1 MIVDK
6 FRIFKPKLK
15 SEFIAERGG
24 GIVEILLALIIIAV
38 ATPFTYSMI
47 SETTHMMHN
56 MAIANDI
63 ISLRDGVLNF
73 VRLNQDSWPETAQ
86 IKLSQK
92 ELEEFSDSI
101 SVGFIDKYSVNGGT
115 KIDVYLGFEFDLPTK
130 RVAQIANNIGIDAAI
145 VGPDKIAYADS
156 WAVTSSDFRPGFL
169 VYKVTRSLS
178 DIDTSRF
185 LHRGSAGDEDL
196 NVMERDLNMGG
207 HDVYNV
213 GGIEGKS
220 LRVRNLSAIFVNADV
235 IDANNVYFSS
245 GANVN
250 GDGVKIGTLR
260 VSGDINGFRSIDAQ
274 KLNGS
279 TFNVNGRV
287 TADRATINNSVNVAR
302 DFVLKSSSLKT
313 VSGFTEIAVG
323 SVYAPYIS
331 TKEINFLG
339 DYGLTVSGELLM
351 STNSPIKFGSWL
363 FPSPNPPT
371 FSVLNLGR
379 AQIPKSPENQEF
391 DAIMQSG
398 WKSR

>member
-1 MIVDK
+1 MIVGK
-6 FRIFKPKLK
+6 FRIFNPKLK
-15 SEFIAERGG
+15 SEFAALHGG
-24 GIVEILLALIIIAV
+24 GLVEVLLALVIISV

-47 SETTHMMHN
+47 SETTHMMHD
-56 MAIANDI
+56 MAVANDV

-73 VRLNQDSWPETAQ
+73 VRINQDSWPESAQ
-86 IKLSQK
+86 IKMSPD
-92 ELEEFSDSI
+92 ELAEFSDSA

-115 KIDVYLGFEFDLPTK
+115 KIDVYLAFDFDLPTK

-156 WAVTSSDFRPGFL
+156 WAVTAPDFRSGYL
-169 VYKVTRSLS
+169 VYKITRNLS

-185 LHRGSAGDEDL
+185 LHRGSGGDEDL

-220 LRVRNLSAIFVNADV
+220 LRVRNLSATFVNAEV
-235 IDANNVYFSS
+235 IDASNVYFSS

-260 VSGDINGFRSIDAQ
+260 VSGDINGFRNIEAQ

-279 TFNVNGRV
+279 TFSVNGRV
-287 TADRATINNSVNVAR
+287 IADRATINNSLNVAR

-313 VSGFTEIAVG
+313 ISGFTGISVG
-323 SVYAPYIS
+323 TIYAPYIL
-331 TKEINFLG
+331 TKEISFIG

-351 STNSPIKFGSWL
+351 STNAPIKFGTWS
-363 FPSPNPPT
+363 FPSQNPPS
-371 FSVLNLGR
+371 FSVLNLKR
-379 AQIPKSPENQEF
+379 ARIPNSPKDGEF
-391 DAIMQSG
+391 DAIMQDG